1 MNTVEWEVLMSEGY
15 IEIKKDFKNGICRGW
30 IFLASLHDYAQGQ
43 KLLPE
48 VTDQKIQN
56 RIREIDRMI
65 EIRKETV
72 IIDRLTLKNLN
83 QDSTPYDV
91 KRKGA
96 LVSLGFEQV

>member
-1 MNTVEWEVLMSEGY
+1 MNAVEWEVLMSEGY
-15 IEIKKDFKNGICRGW
+15 LDIQKDFNEGICRGW
-30 IFLASLHDYAQGQ
+30 IFLASLYDYAQEQ
-43 KLLPE
+43 KLLPKATE
-48 VTDQKIQN
+48 EEIQK

-83 QDSTPYDV
+83 QDSTPNDV

>member
-1 MNTVEWEVLMSEGY
+1 MNAVEWEVLMSEGY
-15 IEIKKDFKNGICRGW
+15 LDIQKDFKEGICRGW
-30 IFLASLHDYAQGQ
+30 IFLASLYDYAQEQ

-48 VTDQKIQN
+48 VKDQEIQK

-83 QDSTPYDV
+83 QDSTPLDV

-96 LVSLGFEQV
+96 WVSFGFEQV